1 MPTQDER
8 LETVEYGLRQ
18 FKTET
23 IKAYQDMAMEL
34 IIIKGLGEDTI
45 KRLSQL
51 TFMVEQRFDKVES
64 HLEVLQSDT
73 HSIKQDVRGMKQD
86 MQEVKTML
94 AQLVKNSQK

>member
-1 MPTQDER
+1 MATQEER

-45 KRLSQL
+45 KRLSRL
-51 TFMVEQRFDKVES
+51 TSTVEQRFDKVEA
-64 HLEVLQSDT
+64 HFEALQKDT
-73 HSIKQDVRGMKQD
+73 EALRSD
-86 MQEVKTML
+86 MQEVKGML
-94 AQLVKNSQK
+94 TQLLKNSNRD